1 MDMENKKAE
10 NRSVRHTK
18 KRLKE
23 CLIALL
29 KKKPYSSIT
38 VKELCD
44 LADVNRGT
52 FYYHYTDIFD
62 MIKKVEEE
70 FFNEFYEL
78 IDPIKAPFFQEAD
91 PYYILTKVFAFF
103 DKNHEW
109 CQIMLGPNGD
119 MAFLQRVKKLVDEK
133 CSSIWKEVGLS
144 LSPEEYELFNS
155 FIINGYIGL
164 LETWLKT
171 GRKQQPKEMAGFV
184 TKIIGP
190 TGLPMQAA
198 MINQQNKTD

>member
-70 FFNEFYEL
+70 FL
-78 IDPIKAPFFQEAD
+78 RTDRPHQSPFF
-91 PYYILTKVFAFF
+91 PRSRSVLY
-103 DKNHEW
+103 
-109 CQIMLGPNGD
+109 PN
-119 MAFLQRVKKLVDEK
+119 Q
-133 CSSIWKEVGLS
+133 SIC
-144 LSPEEYELFNS
+144 
-155 FIINGYIGL
+155 L
-164 LETWLKT
+164 L
-171 GRKQQPKEMAGFV
+171 
-184 TKIIGP
+184 
-190 TGLPMQAA
+190 
-198 MINQQNKTD
+198 